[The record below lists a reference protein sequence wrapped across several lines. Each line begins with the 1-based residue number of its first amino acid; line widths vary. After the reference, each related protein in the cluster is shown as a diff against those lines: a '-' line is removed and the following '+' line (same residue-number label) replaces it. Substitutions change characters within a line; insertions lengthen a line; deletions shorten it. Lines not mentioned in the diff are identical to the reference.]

1 MKRTLAAAGA
11 VAAAVAA
18 AIIVL
23 AGSGGGSSSA
33 TPKED
38 PGQVMKAVVS
48 DELSG
53 EQAVTYKLLVRE
65 QRKLV
70 SAKLYSS
77 CPPGM
82 PMQASD
88 ASVAVITVKDE
99 SYSVPA
105 LGQTKTKAVK
115 YEIDFHDG
123 GDPIVSTGHLI
134 AQDGHWRWTLSPKS
148 FSSFSSGSCP

>member
-1 MKRTLAAAGA
+1 VKRTLGAAGV

-18 AIIVL
+18 AIIL
-23 AGSGGGSSSA
+23 IAGSGGGSSSTA
-33 TPKED
+33 PIED

-53 EQAVTYKLLVRE
+53 RQALTYKLLVRE

-70 SAKLYSS
+70 SARLYSS
-77 CPPGM
+77 CLPGLT
-82 PMQASD
+82 MQASD
-88 ASVAVITVKDE
+88 VSVAIVAVKDE

-105 LGQTKTKAVK
+105 LGQTNTKAVR
-115 YEIDFHDG
+115 YRIDFHDG
-123 GDPIVSTGHLI
+123 GEPIVSTGHLI

-148 FSSFSSGSCP
+148 FHSFSNGSCP